1 MSIYTKTGKRTPS
14 GVVKP
19 TLISDELA
27 IFLGE
32 PLGIELARTQVTRE
46 INDYIR
52 TNRLNDNE
60 NGRRINP
67 DEKLA
72 TLLKI
77 SPGEELNYFNLQRF
91 MSPHFFNSK
100 IESDERIRKDK
111 MRLLEDEI
119 REMRKEIKQI
129 NINVE
134 ELLKRK
140 LSVVEYFNR
149 KIKDTD

>member
-1 MSIYTKTGKRTPS
+1 M
-14 GVVKP
+14 
-19 TLISDELA
+19 
-27 IFLGE
+27 
-32 PLGIELARTQVTRE
+32 VTRE
-46 INDYIR
+46 INNYIR
-52 TNRLNDNE
+52 TYNLQDPE
-60 NGRRINP
+60 NGRHINP

-72 TLLKI
+72 ALLKI
-77 SPGEELNYFNLQRF
+77 PDGENLTYFNLQKY
-91 MSPHFFNSK
+91 MSPHFFKTK